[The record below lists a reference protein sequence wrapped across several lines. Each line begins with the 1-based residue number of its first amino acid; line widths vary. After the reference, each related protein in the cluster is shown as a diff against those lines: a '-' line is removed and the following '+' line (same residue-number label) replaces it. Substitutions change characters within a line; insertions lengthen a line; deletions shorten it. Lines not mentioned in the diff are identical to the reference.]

1 MHAFV
6 LDRKRECT
14 SRRNE
19 KEKQSH
25 LKEWHCRRPTLMNV
39 RSCLKSPFF
48 RERRSS
54 ISNADD
60 PSRCRDVFPSSQTSG
75 YRRSKRTYACS
86 QQTRNLICLWCNT
99 HVTQEIKF
107 RSIRLRTREKCVLL
121 CFYRIGLVCS
131 RDHFDYSEKKKD
143 SRASNGGVL
152 VIAVLYFLRAP
163 STRSRVGRSNEL
175 CSCLSPSRKK
185 HDLQFDAL
193 ALLRKQELNEISSIC
208 KEAFEGTRIYS
219 EHHVNSITL
228 ERMAK
233 YGIIARRSD
242 KTGLM

>member
-14 SRRNE
+14 SRRNG

-54 ISNADD
+54 IANADD
-60 PSRCRDVFPSSQTSG
+60 PSRCRDVFPSNQTSD

-107 RSIRLRTREKCVLL
+107 RSIRLCFFVSTVSVLFVQEITSITQRKRKTR
-121 CFYRIGLVCS
+121 GLPTVVFS
-131 RDHFDYSEKKKD
+131 S
-143 SRASNGGVL
+143 
-152 VIAVLYFLRAP
+152 
-163 STRSRVGRSNEL
+163 
-175 CSCLSPSRKK
+175 SPCCI
-185 HDLQFDAL
+185 F
-193 ALLRKQELNEISSIC
+193 
-208 KEAFEGTRIYS
+208 S
-219 EHHVNSITL
+219 EHPRQDH
-228 ERMAK
+228 A
-233 YGIIARRSD
+233 
-242 KTGLM
+242 